1 MVGTVPIL
9 RLNFATHLLGNET
22 DLRYIPHFISF
33 FARVTNIFLSCAS
46 CVTKQLVFLTSDY
59 IINLKIKVCNLT
71 KLVQ

>member
-33 FARVTNIFLSCAS
+33 FARVTNIFVLRVLCYKA
-46 CVTKQLVFLTSDY
+46 TRFLY
-59 IINLKIKVCNLT
+59 KRLYN
-71 KLVQ
+71 